1 MDLIFVSNGAY
12 KKEIECFFC
21 LLKSKYENI
30 RRIHGLTFDNAKLI
44 AKRISESEEFLFI
57 DVTTRDI
64 IDDIS
69 FNSLCS
75 YYEKLNK
82 NTIEDWEIPYNKSH
96 PDILYLTYSE
106 DQAEENFA
114 KLLQKYPNIK
124 RLHRV
129 HGLYNAIK
137 TGAHMMESLYYIM
150 IDGDNDVL
158 DDFDLNS
165 IEAPLENQM
174 NFYMTIN
181 AVNDLVY
188 GYGGIK
194 SCPTHNFRN
203 VTNDKID
210 ATASGNLEKVKGIK
224 QIASITRF
232 NTSPFDAWKAGFRE
246 CVMLVNQDN
255 EFKMNN
261 EKIRQK
267 LDVWQN
273 KGADREFGQ
282 FTIWGALD
290 GEKYGRQH
298 CGDKTE
304 LFKINDPAWL
314 KATFIRLGYTTR

>member
-1 MDLIFVSNGAY
+1 MDLIFISNGEY
-12 KKEIECFFC
+12 KEEIERFFC
-21 LLKSKYENI
+21 SLKSKFENI
-30 RRIHGLTFDNAKLI
+30 RRIHGLTFDYAKTI
-44 AKRISESEEFLFI
+44 AKRISESEEFLLI
-57 DVTTRDI
+57 DTITKNI
-64 IDDIS
+64 AGDIS
-69 FNSLCS
+69 LNALCN

-82 NTIEDWEIPYNKSH
+82 YAIQDNIIPISKNQ

-106 DQAEENFA
+106 EQAEENFV
-114 KLLQKYPNIK
+114 KLLQKYPYLK
-124 RLHRV
+124 RLHRA

-137 TGAHMMESLYYIM
+137 TGAHMMESTYYIM
-150 IDGDNDVL
+150 IDGDNDVI
-158 DDFDLNS
+158 DDFDLTS

-210 ATASGNLEKVKGIK
+210 ATASGNLEKVRGIR
-224 QIASITRF
+224 QVASVTRF

-255 EFKMNN
+255 EFKMNS
-261 EKIRQK
+261 EKIRQR
-267 LDVWQN
+267 LDIWQN
-273 KGADREFGQ
+273 KGADRAFGQ
-282 FTIWGALD
+282 FTIWGAIE

-298 CGDKTE
+298 SGDNTA
-304 LFKINDPAWL
+304 LFKINDPTWL
-314 KATFIRLGYTTR
+314 KETFINLGYSTR